1 MPLERRVPGLIG
13 QHQSLQHSA
22 GASDSTQKS
31 RPKRRGFLRGI
42 RSSGSP
48 PRAWGQSAR
57 RYPTFGIAFPRVL
70 RNDNSLGRCMPTTGI
85 ALFLLTGKGCGLYSV
100 ARIWSRTST
109 RNHFDLVEHID
120 RLDLVDRDGRT
131 TIR

>member
-1 MPLERRVPGLIG
+1 MDFCVESEAPVHPHVRGDNPLGAIPLLGLLSRV
-13 QHQSLQHSA
+13 
-22 GASDSTQKS
+22 T
-31 RPKRRGFLRGI
+31 
-42 RSSGSP
+42 
-48 PRAWGQSAR
+48 
-57 RYPTFGIAFPRVL
+57 

-85 ALFLLTGKGCGLYSV
+85 ALFLLTGKGCGLYSD

-109 RNHFDLVEHID
+109 RNHFGLVEHID